1 MVDVDPRIWDNP
13 TLGEAVNLPF
23 LDELEAQQMED
34 HAARVE
40 GRKPRRVVHYPR
52 KPEYLPGET
61 TIDSN
66 IQQIVYVDV
75 DGDGIPDPVV
85 VVAPKKVTKNDSKP
99 TVKG

>member
-40 GRKPRRVVHYPR
+40 GRAPRRVVHYPR
-52 KPEYLPGET
+52 KPEYPPGEET
-61 TIDSN
+61 VDSN

-85 VVAPKKVTKNDSKP
+85 VPKKVTKNDKP